1 MRTDITSCP
10 DDLLEPLGPID
21 TGTHGLVLLPEMEPC
36 LRALERAIASAER
49 RIHIECYIVKGDRF
63 GNWLAKMLIP
73 AVRRGVD
80 CKLLYDALGSEE
92 SDPKFFEELRGYGI
106 DAQIYRGAKVLLKG
120 SAPLPRDHGRVIV
133 IDDTAF
139 TGGFAIRDEWL
150 PKRRGGAG
158 WHDVSIQIAWGP
170 VVEDFESVFQ
180 TRWNESTSGDGP
192 CDIET
197 GDKYPD
203 LELVADCPEHATL
216 VYDHHRRAIRRAKHR
231 IWFENSYFF
240 PPPAMLQEI
249 ADAAKRGVDV
259 KVIMPRE
266 SDLPL
271 IEQAAR
277 AEYPEWIKHGLR
289 VFEYGRCMNHSKMT
303 IVDDDFCT
311 IGTFNANVTSMAMAN
326 EVNVFVRNK
335 AFVALAAEHF
345 CRDLEF
351 CDEVDAAVVLER
363 PLLEQVRD
371 RLKADALNLGDMV
384 FGPSDRGRDI
394 ERDNHPAADRESE
407 PCRPSRS

>member
-10 DDLLEPLGPID
+10 DDLLEPLRPID

-36 LRALERAIASAER
+36 VRALERALVAAKR
-49 RIHIECYIVKGDRF
+49 RIHIECYIVKGDKF
-63 GNWLAKMLIP
+63 GLWLEKMLIR
-73 AVRRGVD
+73 AVRRGVE

-92 SDPKFFEELRGYGI
+92 SDPQFFEELKGHGI
-106 DAQIYRGAKVLLKG
+106 DARVYRGSKMMLKG
-120 SAPLPRDHGRVIV
+120 SGPFPRDHGRVIV

-139 TGGFAIRDEWL
+139 TGGLAIRDEWL
-150 PKRRGGAG
+150 PKRRGGKG

-170 VVEDFESVFQ
+170 VVEDFEKVFD
-180 TRWNESTSGDGP
+180 TRWRESLGEKTL

-216 VYDHHRRAIRRAKHR
+216 VYDHHRLAIRHAKHR

-259 KVIMPRE
+259 KVIMPKD

-277 AEYPEWIKHGLR
+277 AEYVHWIEHGLR

-311 IGTFNANVTSMAMAN
+311 IGTFNANPTSMALAN
-326 EVNVFVRNK
+326 EVNVFIKNK
-335 AFVALAAEHF
+335 EFVALAAEHF
-345 CRDLEF
+345 VRDLEF
-351 CDEVDAAVVLER
+351 CDEVDPDEVRNR

-371 RLKADALNLGDMV
+371 RVKADMLNVGDLF

-394 ERDNHPAADRESE
+394 EGEKHPAADRESE